1 MAYMI
6 REKLFLATYV
16 FYLLAMILC
25 NSTYAIYFPSFT
37 QKYISVVCIVLLACG
52 EVSCPKYTIKQL
64 ILLSFLLGVSVI
76 SYIIV
81 NDVMFVLTLVFIY
94 CAHDISF
101 KKIGR
106 YTMYILIF
114 MLLFIIGSAKAGII
128 ANFMSA
134 DILRER
140 QFIGFLYPLIPAT
153 LFGNLVFLYA
163 YYKGTSISWA
173 VLLLFFISNSFIWYW
188 TDSRLGTILTFA
200 FLLFLVFKKLFSK
213 CSLKNSFVKKCV
225 FFSYVLS
232 CFIGIYTAYNYN
244 PSDINHLL
252 INIVLAGRLSLG
264 YEALTTYPVTLLGMK
279 LPLVGHGLDAN
290 GRHGNGEYFWIDC
303 LYIKLLLQYGAV
315 VLVAY
320 IMSFT
325 QLLRKYSKRN
335 NYTVMFILALL
346 AVHGIIDDAI
356 MYLMYNPFLLMIGTE
371 LISAKK
377 NVEYVE

>member
-6 REKLFLATYV
+6 REKIFLATYV

-37 QKYISVVCIVLLACG
+37 QKYISILCIGLLVCG
-52 EVSCPKYTIKQL
+52 ELSCPKYTIKQL
-64 ILLSFLLGVSVI
+64 MVLSFLLGISVI

-81 NDVMFVLTLVFIY
+81 KDVMFVLTLVFIF

-101 KKIGR
+101 KEIGK
-106 YTMYILIF
+106 YTIYILIF
-114 MLLFIIGSAKAGII
+114 TLLFIICSAKVGII
-128 ANFMSA
+128 ANFTSV
-134 DILRER
+134 DLFRER

-163 YYKGTSISWA
+163 YYKESNVTWGA
-173 VLLLFFISNSFIWYW
+173 LLLFFIANSLIWHW

-213 CSLKNSFVKKCV
+213 CSLKNSFVKSILI
-225 FFSYVLS
+225 FSYVIS

-252 INIVLAGRLSLG
+252 ANIILAGRLSLG

-325 QLLRKYSKRN
+325 QLLRKYGKQN
-335 NYTVMFILALL
+335 NYTVMLILALL

-356 MYLMYNPFLLMIGTE
+356 MYVMYNPFLLMIGTE

-377 NVEYVE
+377 NVEYAE

>member
-1 MAYMI
+1 MSFVI
-6 REKLFLATYV
+6 REKIFFIAYIS
-16 FYLLAMILC
+16 YLLAMLMC
-25 NSTYAIYFPSFT
+25 SSTYAIYLPVFT
-37 QKYISVVCIVLLACG
+37 GKYISILCMLLLMFGEMLCSKYNYKQIVILFFMLL
-52 EVSCPKYTIKQL
+52 
-64 ILLSFLLGVSVI
+64 VSVVN
-76 SYIIV
+76 YVIV
-81 NDVMFVLTLVFIY
+81 NDVTFVLTLVLIF
-94 CAHDISF
+94 CSHDISF
-101 KKIGR
+101 RKISR
-106 YTMYILIF
+106 YTVYVLIF
-114 MLLFIIGSAKAGII
+114 MLIFVIASAKLGII
-128 ANFMSA
+128 ANFSSI
-134 DILRER
+134 DIFRER
-140 QFIGFLYPLIPAT
+140 QYIGFTFPLIPAT

-163 YYKGTSISWA
+163 YYKESNVNWGS
-173 VLLLFFISNSFIWYW
+173 LLLFFIANSLIWYW

-200 FLLFLVFKKLFSK
+200 FLLFLVSKKLFGK
-213 CSLKNSFVKKCV
+213 YSLKNSFVKSILI
-225 FFSYVLS
+225 FSYVIS

-252 INIVLAGRLSLG
+252 ANIILAGRLSLG

-290 GRHGNGEYFWIDC
+290 GRHENGEYFWIDC

-371 LISAKK
+371 LISVKK
-377 NVEYVE
+377 DVGEY

>member
-6 REKLFLATYV
+6 REKIFLATYV

-25 NSTYAIYFPSFT
+25 NSTYAIYIPSFT
-37 QKYISVVCIVLLACG
+37 QKYISILCIGLLVCG

-101 KKIGR
+101 KKIGG

-163 YYKGTSISWA
+163 YYKGASISWA

-188 TDSRLGTILTFA
+188 TDSRLGTILTFV
-200 FLLFLVFKKLFSK
+200 FLIFLVFKKLFSK
-213 CSLKNSFVKKCV
+213 CSLKNSFVKSILI
-225 FFSYVLS
+225 FSYVIS

-264 YEALTTYPVTLLGMK
+264 YEALTTYPVTLWGMK

-290 GRHGNGEYFWIDC
+290 GRHSNGEYFWIDC

-315 VLVAY
+315 VLMAY
-320 IMSFT
+320 VISFT
-325 QLLRKYSKRN
+325 KLLRKYRKQN

-356 MYLMYNPFLLMIGTE
+356 MYVMYNPFLLMIGTE
-371 LISAKK
+371 LISVQK